1 MRNFKEVRH
10 PPTCYTGLSS
20 MPSTSM
26 SNPALPSPHQLYV
39 GELLCQ
45 SVRVVAD
52 GKHVLLDGWRLR
64 FEGHQLVRDRGG
76 IEGDLKYA
84 FFPLVHQGQPLAK
97 LLQHLVEGFP
107 VCLREESR

>member
-1 MRNFKEVRH
+1 
-10 PPTCYTGLSS
+10 
-20 MPSTSM
+20 M